1 MRIQVP
7 IKNRISA
14 RANYILWLFL
24 FVICFSLQS
33 ANMASVMQYDRGL
46 IEQGQYWL
54 LMTGHLVHLNWVH
67 WALNM
72 AGLMIVAVFFSLYG
86 SIVDWL
92 FVLLFSALITG
103 LGLYWLHPELIW
115 YVGLSGVLHGLFVY
129 GAILE
134 TRFYPISGYLLLLLI
149 SAKLFWEYMN
159 GPLPG
164 SEAMTGGRVM
174 VEAHLYGAI
183 AGLVAVFITWSLHL
197 FHQLVEVKN
206 GQQNAQNDQ
215 QDQNPHR

>member
-14 RANYILWLFL
+14 QGNHILWLFL
-24 FVICFSLQS
+24 FVLCFSLQS
-33 ANMASVMQYDRGL
+33 ASMASVLQFDRLL
-46 IEQGQYWL
+46 IDQGQYWL
-54 LMTGHLVHLNWVH
+54 LLTGHLVHLNWVH

-72 AGLMIVAVFFSLYG
+72 AGLLIVALFFSLYG
-86 SIVDWL
+86 NIYDWL

-103 LGLYWLHPELIW
+103 LGLYWWHPELIW

-129 GAILE
+129 GAIRE
-134 TRFYPISGYLLLLLI
+134 TRFFPFSGYLLLLLI

-183 AGLVAVFITWSLHL
+183 AGLVAVFITWPLHL
-197 FHQLVEVKN
+197 FYKLIEVKN
-206 GQQNAQNDQ
+206 RQKDAQDNQ
-215 QDQNPHR
+215 

>member
-14 RANYILWLFL
+14 RGNYILWLFL

-33 ANMASVMQYDRGL
+33 ADMANVLQYDRVL
-46 IEQGQYWL
+46 IEQGQYWPL
-54 LMTGHLVHLNWVH
+54 LTGHLVHLNWIH

-72 AGLMIVAVFFSLYG
+72 AGLLIVAFFFSLYG
-86 SIVDWL
+86 NIYDWL

-115 YVGLSGVLHGLFVY
+115 YVGLSGVLHGLFIY
-129 GAILE
+129 GAIRE
-134 TRFYPISGYLLLLLI
+134 IRFYPSSGYLLLLLI
-149 SAKLFWEYMN
+149 LTKLFWEYMN

-164 SEAMTGGRVM
+164 SEEMTGGRVM

-183 AGLVAVFITWSLHL
+183 GGLAAVFITWVLHL
-197 FHQLVEVKN
+197 FYKLVEVKN
-206 GQQNAQNDQ
+206 RQQNAQDDQ